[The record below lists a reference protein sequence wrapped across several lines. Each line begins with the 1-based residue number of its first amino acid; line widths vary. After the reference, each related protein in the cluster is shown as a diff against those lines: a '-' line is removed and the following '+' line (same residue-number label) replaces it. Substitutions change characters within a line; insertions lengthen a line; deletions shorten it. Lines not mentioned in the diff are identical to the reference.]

1 MTMEDRLKEL
11 ERYGEITLSYQK
23 SIYKGALVW
32 YAYIELFTPQD
43 GVEFKVRGSYFENVS
58 DALLD
63 LENKLF
69 ATLQNLTALPR
80 GER

>member
-11 ERYGEITLSYQK
+11 ERYGEITLSYRK
-23 SIYKGALVW
+23 TLLGLTW
-32 YAYIELFTPQD
+32 YAYIELFIPQE
-43 GVEFKVRGSYFENVS
+43 GVEFKVRGDYFENVR

-69 ATLQNLTALPR
+69 ATLQQVTALPR
-80 GER
+80 GEK